1 MTMNKRQKQVQKS
14 LLKDEVEVLKA
25 IERAYEEAIDG
36 VNKIL
41 LELLARKDTQNLQSI
56 IYQIKWQEHIKKEL
70 QTYLDVLRDKNYTTI
85 DEYLHDCYENGHI
98 GTLFDLQGQGVPLII
113 PLDQEEIITSV
124 TLNSKL
130 SQPLYN
136 SLGYNVEVLKL
147 DLTRE
152 LSRGVAQSLTY
163 KEIARNIQNTT
174 GIDKNKAMR
183 IAKTEGH
190 RVSQEATY
198 NVQKKAKERGADI
211 VKQWDSTLDGK
222 TRDSHRVVDGE
233 IRELEEKF
241 SNGLMFPSDPN
252 GTAGEVINCRCAL
265 LQRAKWTLTDEQ
277 FTKQARI
284 NGRNELQ
291 HFESISDYNKF
302 KEAFWGVDKK

>member
-25 IERAYEEAIDG
+25 IERAYKEAIDG
-36 VNKIL
+36 VDKVL

-56 IYQIKWQEHIKKEL
+56 IYQLKWQNHIKKEL
-70 QTYLDVLRDKNYTTI
+70 EIYLDMLHENNYNTI
-85 DEYLHDCYENGHI
+85 EEYLQDCYENGHI
-98 GTLFDLQGQGVPLII
+98 GTLFDLQGQGVPLVI

-130 SQPLYN
+130 SAPLYN
-136 SLGYNVEVLKL
+136 ALGYNVDALKV

-152 LSRGVAQSLTY
+152 LSRGIAQSLTY
-163 KEIARNIQNTT
+163 AEIARNIQNVT
-174 GIDKNKAMR
+174 GVDKNKAMR

-198 NVQKKAKERGADI
+198 NVQLKAKERGAEI
-211 VKQWDSTLDGK
+211 VKQWDSTLDGR
-222 TRDSHRVVDGE
+222 TRDSHRKVDGE

-252 GTAGEVINCRCAL
+252 GQASEVINCRCAL
-265 LQRAKWTLTDEQ
+265 VQRAKWALTDEQ

-284 NGRNELQ
+284 NGKNELQ
-291 HFESISDYNKF
+291 HFENISDYKKF
-302 KEAFWGVDKK
+302 KEAYWGVNK

>member
-1 MTMNKRQKQVQKS
+1 MNKRQIQVQKS
-14 LLKDEVEVLKA
+14 LLNDELEVLKA
-25 IERAYEEAIDG
+25 IENAYEDAIDG
-36 VNKIL
+36 IDKIIR
-41 LELLARKDTQNLQSI
+41 ELLSRKDTQNLQSI
-56 IYQIKWQEHIKKEL
+56 IYQLKWQNHIKKEL
-70 QTYLDVLRDKNYTTI
+70 EIYLDMLHENNYNTI
-85 DEYLHDCYENGHI
+85 EAYLQDCYENSHI
-98 GTLFDLQGQGVPLII
+98 GTLFDLQGQGVPLVI

-130 SQPLYN
+130 SAPLYN
-136 SLGYNVEVLKL
+136 ALGYNVESLKV

-152 LSRGVAQSLTY
+152 LSRGIAQSLTY
-163 KEIARNIQNTT
+163 AEIARNIQNVT
-174 GIDKNKAMR
+174 GVDKNKAMR

-198 NVQKKAKERGADI
+198 NVQLKAKERGAEI
-211 VKQWDSTLDGK
+211 VKQWDSTLDGR
-222 TRDSHRVVDGE
+222 TRDSHRKVDGE

-252 GTAGEVINCRCAL
+252 GQASEVINCRCAL
-265 LQRAKWTLTDEQ
+265 VQRARWALTDEQ

-291 HFESISDYNKF
+291 HFESISDYKKF
-302 KEAFWGVDKK
+302 KEAYWGVNK